1 MSQFCLSFVPY
12 IYSYIVFIQ
21 NSIFFPGICFDRSNE
36 TEAQIKAEIK
46 AKNAGSTYVNAF
58 EEEAHNY
65 ENTRFNNN
73 GGENLDDQDLDDE
86 IDEIQTV
93 HSEGVGSEAPPLPAK
108 NGLFV
113 QQGEE
118 GGLVVMPDQDSSSS
132 EMYSLGDISEAD
144 ERVKKFYG
152 LIPKNGP
159 MAVEIKTVRMVKRD
173 SKERSVILY

>member
-1 MSQFCLSFVPY
+1 MSQILVYFY
-12 IYSYIVFIQ
+12 IIFIQ

-73 GGENLDDQDLDDE
+73 GAENLDDQNLDDE

-93 HSEGVGSEAPPLPAK
+93 HSEGVRSEAPPLPAK
-108 NGLFV
+108 NGQFV

-159 MAVEIKTVRMVKRD
+159 MEIKTVRMVKRD
-173 SKERSVILY
+173 SKERSVILYQIC

>member
-1 MSQFCLSFVPY
+1 MYTFY
-12 IYSYIVFIQ
+12 FII
-21 NSIFFPGICFDRSNE
+21 SILFFSGICFDRSNE
-36 TEAQIKAEIK
+36 IEAQIIAEIK

-65 ENTRFNNN
+65 ENTRFN
-73 GGENLDDQDLDDE
+73 DDHDPNDDE

-93 HSEGVGSEAPPLPAK
+93 HSEGVRSEAPPLPAK
-108 NGLFV
+108 NG
-113 QQGEE
+113 
-118 GGLVVMPDQDSSSS
+118 VVADQDSSSS

-159 MAVEIKTVRMVKRD
+159 MEIKTVRMVKRD
-173 SKERSVILY
+173 SKERSVLFL